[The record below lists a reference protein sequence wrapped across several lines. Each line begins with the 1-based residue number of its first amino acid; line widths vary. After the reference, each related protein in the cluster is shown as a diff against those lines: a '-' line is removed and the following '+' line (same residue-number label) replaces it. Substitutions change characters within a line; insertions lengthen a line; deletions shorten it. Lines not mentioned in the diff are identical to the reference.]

1 MKSRLKVGKYKIQD
15 GCQVLVTFG
24 EMLKAKIDGIV
35 GPAVSK
41 DQGKVHK
48 SNIIKLDINSKNIF
62 KTKLQSNKLIINCG
76 LNISCFYVTSN

>member
-15 GCQVLVTFG
+15 GCQVLP
-24 EMLKAKIDGIV
+24 EMLKVKIDGIV